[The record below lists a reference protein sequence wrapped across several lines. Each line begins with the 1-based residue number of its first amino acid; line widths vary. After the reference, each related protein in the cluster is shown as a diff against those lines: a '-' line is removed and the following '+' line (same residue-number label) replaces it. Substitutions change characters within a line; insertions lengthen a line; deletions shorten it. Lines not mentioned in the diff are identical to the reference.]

1 MQESQT
7 PQGSGVG
14 RSGVPIS
21 VRQFRAMAND
31 ARDGGF
37 ADAAMA
43 GEDVAVRDAVL
54 GEGVQQGARDV
65 VLAGHV
71 GKALRTI
78 FSGQN
83 LITHGCTRSFG
94 TRLHEGCL
102 GGIVS
107 FPTGARWGGE
117 KPGDK

>member
-14 RSGVPIS
+14 RCGAADFGAAVEGHGH
-21 VRQFRAMAND
+21 D

-43 GEDVAVRDAVL
+43 GEDVAVGDAVL
-54 GEGVQQGARDV
+54 AERVHQGAGDV
-65 VLAGHV
+65 VLAGDV
-71 GKALRTI
+71 GKALRTV

-83 LITHGCTRSFG
+83 LVTHGWTRSFG
-94 TRLHEGCL
+94 LPRFSG
-102 GGIVS
+102 V
-107 FPTGARWGGE
+107 A
-117 KPGDK
+117 